1 MLITVSDVRL
11 ALGDAY
17 ATYPDD
23 ATIQGFIIKR
33 EDELKELIGIDDLT
47 TASYQNLLKQY
58 LVNVVAMDVLRY
70 DLLGKDSADSLDY
83 SIGDL
88 KEDKSHNIKLKQH
101 WIETFKESAEIALNT
116 YFMKTIGYKQVN
128 L

>member
-23 ATIQGFIIKR
+23 PTIQSFITKR
-33 EDELKELIGIDDLT
+33 EDELKELIGLDDLT
-47 TASYQNLLKQY
+47 AASYQNLLKQY

-83 SIGDL
+83 TIGDL
-88 KEDKSHNIKLKQH
+88 RENKSQNVKLKQQ